1 MRKEQGEEFDKLAD
15 AMIKY
20 LNDNHHPHTTIII
33 DNSSAELVVGE
44 RCYRTEKH
52 WRD

>member
-1 MRKEQGEEFDKLAD
+1 MENDFDNLAK

-33 DNSSAELVVGE
+33 TPDSAEVLEGVKAI
-44 RCYRTEKH
+44 RTTEFIK
-52 WRD
+52 D